1 MKKVL
6 VIVMMVVGIN
16 CNMYSQIRADGNAD
30 SAYVFPDSMCIVCNG
45 SIWQNQLN
53 AVHNHYSK
61 AFLLPFNQCEQDTCY
76 YTREL
81 RFCNF
86 GFNIPANAIIDSLE
100 TNGINEGASVTNVIY
115 DTVVQFMKNHTPA
128 GNNFA
133 YPYYW
138 LWQQQV
144 YYPTGLFGTTWT
156 PQEINDP
163 GFGLIIRAKNKS
175 NDTVTAYFYGCNIHV
190 WYSIPNGVNSPESM
204 QNAISL
210 YPNPTSGTFT
220 LSYHLSTPDAA
231 LKIVDIS
238 GRVVYKQSFSGT
250 TGKEIIDASAL
261 SNGMYFY
268 QLTSASE
275 SWQGKVIVEK

>member
-1 MKKVL
+1 MMKKVL

-115 DTVVQFMKNHTPA
+115 DTVVQFMKNHYPA
-128 GNNFA
+128 
-133 YPYYW
+133 
-138 LWQQQV
+138 
-144 YYPTGLFGTTWT
+144 GLFGTTWT

-190 WYSIPNGVNSPESM
+190 WYSIPNGIFSITSN
-204 QNAISL
+204 QNFISL
-210 YPNPTSGTFT
+210 YPNPNNGTFT
-220 LSYHLSTPDAA
+220 LSY
-231 LKIVDIS
+231 
-238 GRVVYKQSFSGT
+238 
-250 TGKEIIDASAL
+250 
-261 SNGMYFY
+261 
-268 QLTSASE
+268 
-275 SWQGKVIVEK
+275 